1 MKILVSLLCLAPTL
15 SLAATL
21 LSVDTD
27 AVEYEH
33 SADKVLF
40 ADTVY
45 QPMNQHADVTWEDTS
60 KYATIQYFLAFVWV
74 MMLASLPLV
83 VPTVNKK
90 RPTKSQLIVGGTM
103 LVVFFG
109 GLYLFTN
116 IILFQSVHFKKIR
129 PLTIVECMYFMS
141 QVITTVGYGDITPA
155 KVRGQ
160 VFVGLYVLGALFIIS
175 MVVAD
180 VINQVMES
188 ADRYKRKI
196 AASRVAATELAT
208 RELNVGDSVEIVK
221 DDPSQNEGKSFAGKK
236 GKVTAKDEKS
246 EGESPT
252 FKVKLSEDGSEITCN
267 RDQLMPE
274 LSEEEKNKIPKTPKA
289 SVGSMDQMLS
299 IGEAQKPSTASLMTA
314 LAVFGGI
321 DMIWV
326 AFFSL
331 HPGEGKNVFQ
341 CVYMSVITL
350 SSVGFGW
357 FTPVTEEGMIFA
369 AFFFIFGCAA
379 LVNVVTQFTDLMVKL
394 NEWEKYSPEEAK
406 EDAKNNLEH
415 HASLDGG
422 MLTEKDFMHF
432 CLLQSKCVEQAHLDR
447 IEDAFHNLEPKEVKG
462 KDGTKMV
469 VDIMKIK
476 KQLLKLS
483 DEEAQTAP

>member
-1 MKILVSLLCLAPTL
+1 M
-15 SLAATL
+15 AATL

-40 ADTVY
+40 ADAVY
-45 QPMNQHADVTWEDTS
+45 QPMNQGAGVVWEDTS

-74 MMLASLPLV
+74 MMLASLPLI

-109 GLYLFTN
+109 GLFLFTN

-175 MVVAD
+175 MVVSD
-180 VINQVMES
+180 VVNQVVES

-196 AASRVAATELAT
+196 IASRAAASELST

-221 DDPSQNEGKSFAGKK
+221 DDLTQNEGKSFVGQK
-236 GKVTAKDEKS
+236 GKVTAKDEKA

-252 FKVKLSEDGSEITCN
+252 FKVKLSTETNVPGAEITCN
-267 RDQLMPE
+267 RDQLVPE
-274 LSEEEKNKIPKTPKA
+274 LSEEQRIQMQKTPKA

-299 IGEAQKPSTASLMTA
+299 IGEAQKPSTASLMTS
-314 LAVFGGI
+314 LAVFGVI
-321 DMIWV
+321 DVIWV

-394 NEWEKYSPEEAK
+394 NEWEKHSPEAAK
-406 EDAKNNLEH
+406 EEAKNNLEN
-415 HASLDGG
+415 HAESGL
-422 MLTEKDFMHF
+422 LTEKNFTHF
-432 CLLQSKCVEQAHLDR
+432 CLLQSKCVEQSHLDR
-447 IEDAFHNLEPKEVKG
+447 IEEAFHNLEPKEVKG
-462 KDGTKMV
+462 KDGTTKLV
-469 VDIMKIK
+469 VDITKIK